1 MFFIFGVKIK
11 RIIINISRIFKLV
24 KFGNIFVCKEKSLK
38 NLKNNIEVSKGE
50 RYKII
55 MP

>member
-38 NLKNNIEVSKGE
+38 NNIEVSKGE